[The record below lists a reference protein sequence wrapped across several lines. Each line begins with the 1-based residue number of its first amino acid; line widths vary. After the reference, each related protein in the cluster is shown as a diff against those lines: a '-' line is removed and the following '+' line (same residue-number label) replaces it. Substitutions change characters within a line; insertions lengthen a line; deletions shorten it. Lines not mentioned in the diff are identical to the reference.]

1 MQPWKAFIR
10 KYPSGEVMYS
20 IDGEYLG
27 LIRINALN
35 VLCGYVKLP
44 ENHPYIGLDLYDIT
58 HVNNPL
64 YELDVHGGVTFA
76 DCIGDG
82 YATGFGCAHVGDYA
96 IGFDCAHAGD
106 YVPRF
111 SDFTPFADGVWRDEA
126 FVINEL
132 KRLVEQLKEVE

>member
-1 MQPWKAFIR
+1 MQPWEEFKR

-27 LIRINALN
+27 LIRINTLN

-44 ENHPYIGLDLYDIT
+44 ENHPYIGLDLYDIM

-76 DCIGDG
+76 DYIEG
-82 YATGFGCAHVGDYA
+82 GCAHVGDYA

-111 SDFTPFADGVWRDEA
+111 SDFTPLADGIWRDET

-132 KRLVEQLKEVE
+132 KSLTEQLRGI